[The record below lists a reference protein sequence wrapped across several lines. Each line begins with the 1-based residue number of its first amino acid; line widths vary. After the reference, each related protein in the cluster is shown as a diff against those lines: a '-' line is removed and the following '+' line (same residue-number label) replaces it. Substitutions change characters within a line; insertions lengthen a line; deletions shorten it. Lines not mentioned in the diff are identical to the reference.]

1 MRMRVIGTGYGRTG
15 TTSLEAALVQLGFGP
30 CFTAADVFREPKF
43 IRPLLRVA
51 DGGSAEW
58 GDILAGYGSL
68 VGEPASV
75 CWRRL
80 VEYYPK
86 AKVVHTVRDPE
97 RWVVSIQKAL
107 ARRRRHLN
115 SLYGHVAVGLSSM
128 LGTDFAPLIRLFRQ
142 TLEADALRLT
152 AERKPERAIELFQA
166 HTDQVVKAV
175 PADRLLIY
183 EVSSGWGPLC
193 GFLDVPVPVE
203 PFPLMST
210 MEQCTNGHGF
220 GTRAASLF
228 LSRTR

>member
-1 MRMRVIGTGYGRTG
+1 MRVIGTGYGRTG
-15 TTSLEAALVQLGFGP
+15 TTSLEAALIQLGFGP
-30 CFTAADVFREPKF
+30 CFSAADVFREPRF
-43 IRPLLRVA
+43 VRPLLRAA

-58 GDILAGYGSL
+58 GHLLAGYESL

-75 CWRRL
+75 CWRQL

-107 ARRRRHLN
+107 GKRRRHLN
-115 SLYGHVAVGLSSM
+115 SLHGHVAVGLSSM

-142 TLEADALRLT
+142 TLEGDALKAI
-152 AERKPERAIELFQA
+152 AEGRPEHAVELFQA
-166 HTDQVVKAV
+166 HTDQIVKTV
-175 PADRLLIY
+175 PADRLLVY
-183 EVSSGWGPLC
+183 EVGAGWEPLC
-193 GFLDVPVPVE
+193 AFLEVPVPAE

-210 MEQCTNGHGF
+210 MEQYADGPGF
-220 GTRAASLF
+220 GTRAASMF